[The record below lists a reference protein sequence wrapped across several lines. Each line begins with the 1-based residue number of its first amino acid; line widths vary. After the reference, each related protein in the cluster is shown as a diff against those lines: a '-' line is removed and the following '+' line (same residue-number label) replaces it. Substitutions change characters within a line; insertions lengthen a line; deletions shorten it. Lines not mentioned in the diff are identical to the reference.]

1 VADGSS
7 GAGQRRY
14 ELPNHYGALDAV
26 PLDEGSDPGGRAAR
40 RVRTTAVAPERVEA
54 HDRDVPT
61 RTQRRAASK
70 ALTRR
75 RVLKMGL
82 VAGALGAT
90 SVAAL
95 GAFELAENTQSSGA
109 RKLGARVRQEPLTT
123 GPPPPTTVPPVHD
136 VFASWVQEENA
147 RPGTSDW
154 NIPVLGDQHAV
165 EGYFDTVSATLGD
178 EVRLYVSTT
187 ATTYHVE
194 AYRMGWYQGL
204 GARLIW
210 SSAELPGR
218 RQDPPT
224 VDPKTNMVDTQW
236 SDPLPVGIS
245 TDFVPGCYLFKLV
258 SSDGTARFVPLTIR
272 DDANRSAY
280 LVMNAVTTWQA
291 YNQWGGYSLYW
302 GATSQGQSFASR
314 SRVVSFDRPYEVNGA
329 PQFLA
334 VELPLIHLVER
345 LGLDLS
351 YTTNVDVHRT
361 PESVL
366 AHKALVSLG
375 HDEYY
380 SRAMRTGLETARNQ
394 GINLAFLGANA
405 IFRQIRYQD
414 SPLGA
419 NRREVCY
426 KSAAEDPDSRANPEL
441 TTVNWRDAPVNE
453 PENQLIGSQYE
464 SNPVEADMVITNPDS
479 WVFADTGL
487 QPGATLPLLVGGEY
501 DRYHSGAGV
510 PDNVEILAHSP
521 LVCRGRASY
530 ADMTYYSAPSG
541 AGVFDVG
548 TQAWVNVLGP
558 PNEVPAAVGITTN
571 VLTAFGRGPAG
582 QTHPSTPT
590 AIGSG
595 PSQRG
600 TTGSE

>member
-1 VADGSS
+1 
-7 GAGQRRY
+7 
-14 ELPNHYGALDAV
+14 V
-26 PLDEGSDPGGRAAR
+26 P
-40 RVRTTAVAPERVEA
+40 
-54 HDRDVPT
+54 
-61 RTQRRAASK
+61 
-70 ALTRR
+70 
-75 RVLKMGL
+75 
-82 VAGALGAT
+82 AT
-90 SVAAL
+90 S
-95 GAFELAENTQSSGA
+95 TS
-109 RKLGARVRQEPLTT
+109 TT
-123 GPPPPTTVPPVHD
+123 TTTLPPVED
-136 VFASWVQEENA
+136 VYARWVQEENA
-147 RPGTSDW
+147 LPGTSDW
-154 NIPVLGDQHAV
+154 NISLLGDQHAV
-165 EGYFDTVSATLGD
+165 EGFFDTVSASQGD

-187 ATTYHVE
+187 AAAYHVQ

-210 SSAELPGR
+210 SSGELQGR
-218 RQDPPT
+218 RQNPPT
-224 VDPKTNMVDTQW
+224 VDSKTNMVDTQW
-236 SDPLPVGIS
+236 VEPLPIVIS

-272 DDANRSAY
+272 DDTSRAAY

-302 GATSQGQSFASR
+302 GATSRGQSFANR

-345 LGLDLS
+345 LGLDLT
-351 YTTNVDVHRT
+351 YATNVDVHRA
-361 PESVL
+361 PGSVL
-366 AHKALVSLG
+366 AHKALVSTG

-380 SRAMRTGLETARNQ
+380 SKEMRTGLESARDQ

-405 IFRQIRYQD
+405 IFRQIRYED
-414 SPLGA
+414 SPLGT

-426 KSAAEDPDSRANPEL
+426 KSAAEDPISQTNPAL
-441 TTVNWRDAPVNE
+441 TTVNWRDAPLND

-464 SNPVEADMVITNPDS
+464 SNPVEADMVITAPDS
-479 WVFADTGL
+479 WVFANTGA
-487 QPGATLPLLVGGEY
+487 QQGTKLPLLVGGEY
-501 DRYHSGAGV
+501 DRYYPGPGV

-530 ADMTYYSAPSG
+530 ADMTYYTAPSG

-558 PNEVPAAVGITTN
+558 PNEVPTAVAVTTN

-582 QTHPSTPT
+582 QTHPSNPT
-590 AIGSG
+590 APQPGSTQ
-595 PSQRG
+595 PRI
-600 TTGSE
+600 TGSE